1 MMDVLST
8 MEQWLSAN
16 FSSSTLIVIIIASA
30 LGLIVWAFVLVS
42 GDDYS
47 K

>member
-16 FSSSTLIVIIIASA
+16 FSSSTLIGIIIASA
-30 LGLIVWAFVLVS
+30 LGLIVLAFVLVR